1 MGIKY
6 TEDMQFKLDRIKES
20 LDSLQT
26 IMKDGTIH
34 DLCFSIG
41 EFYKLN
47 PGIKFAKQCNDG
59 LFDTMPDAEFNE
71 LNDNIESVANLFNI
85 NGNGKLAP
93 EIKADTRDLY
103 IHTISSLLEADKSLR
118 KLYAIAGIKYGYFEK
133 PEKQKTEY
141 FDKTDMEAIPMVPVT
156 EKKEVVQEATQSQVD
171 NEYTDEYI
179 TDESEDDYD
188 ESERAEDEAILSE
201 DVSEYMVNKNGE
213 PPVPDAPLP
222 PQQ

>member
-47 PGIKFAKQCNDG
+47 PGIKFAKEVKAGKYDCVSDEEFEELRNNMEQV
-59 LFDTMPDAEFNE
+59 AE
-71 LNDNIESVANLFNI
+71 LFNI

-93 EIKADTRDLY
+93 EIKADTKELY

-118 KLYAIAGIKYGYFEK
+118 KLCAIASIKYGYLEK
-133 PEKQKTEY
+133 PEKQKTEH
-141 FDKTDMEAIPMVPVT
+141 FDKTDTEATSGAPVT
-156 EKKEVVQEATQSQVD
+156 EKKEIVQEAAPAD
-171 NEYTDEYI
+171 DEYI

-201 DVSEYMVNKNGE
+201 DVSEYMVDENEE

-222 PQQ
+222 PQL

>member
-47 PGIKFAKQCNDG
+47 PGIKFAKEVKAGKYDYISDEEFEELKNNTEQV
-59 LFDTMPDAEFNE
+59 AE
-71 LNDNIESVANLFNI
+71 LFNI
-85 NGNGKLAP
+85 NGKLIP

-103 IHTISSLLEADKSLR
+103 IRTISSLLETDKSLR
-118 KLYAIAGIKYGYFEK
+118 KLYAIASIKYGYFEK
-133 PEKQKTEY
+133 PEKQKTEH
-141 FDKTDMEAIPMVPVT
+141 FDKTDTEATSGAPVT
-156 EKKEVVQEATQSQVD
+156 EKKEIVQEAAPAD
-171 NEYTDEYI
+171 DEYI

-201 DVSEYMVNKNGE
+201 DVSEYMVNENGE

>member
-71 LNDNIESVANLFNI
+71 LNDNIEAVANLFNI

-118 KLYAIAGIKYGYFEK
+118 KLYAIASIKYGYLEK
-133 PEKQKTEY
+133 PEKQKTEH
-141 FDKTDMEAIPMVPVT
+141 FDKTDIDTIPVVPVT
-156 EKKEVVQEATQSQVD
+156 EKKEVVQEETQSQAD

-179 TDESEDDYD
+179 TDESEDYYD
-188 ESERAEDEAILSE
+188 ESE
-201 DVSEYMVNKNGE
+201 DVPEYMVNENEE
-213 PPVPDAPLP
+213 PPVPDAPLL

>member
-47 PGIKFAKQCNDG
+47 PGIKFAKEVKAGKYDCISDE
-59 LFDTMPDAEFNE
+59 EFEE
-71 LNDNIESVANLFNI
+71 LKNNIEQVAELFNI
-85 NGNGKLAP
+85 NGKLIP

-103 IHTISSLLEADKSLR
+103 IQTITSLLEADKSLR
-118 KLYAIAGIKYGYFEK
+118 KLYAIASIKYGYLEK
-133 PEKQKTEY
+133 PEKQKTEN
-141 FDKTDMEAIPMVPVT
+141 FDKTDTETTSGAHVT
-156 EKKEVVQEATQSQVD
+156 EKKEVVQEATQAQAD

-188 ESERAEDEAILSE
+188 ESEREEDEAILSE
-201 DVSEYMVNKNGE
+201 DISEYMVNENGE

-222 PQQ
+222 PKQ

>member
-47 PGIKFAKQCNDG
+47 PGIKFAKEVKSGKYDCVSDEEFEELKNNMEQA
-59 LFDTMPDAEFNE
+59 AE
-71 LNDNIESVANLFNI
+71 LFNI
-85 NGNGKLAP
+85 NGKLVP

-103 IHTISSLLEADKSLR
+103 IHTISSLLEVDKSLR
-118 KLYAIAGIKYGYFEK
+118 KLYAIASIKYGYLEK
-133 PEKQKTEY
+133 PEKQKTEH
-141 FDKTDMEAIPMVPVT
+141 FNKTNTEATSGTPVT
-156 EKKEVVQEATQSQVD
+156 EKKEVVQEAAQSQVD
-171 NEYTDEYI
+171 DEYI

-201 DVSEYMVNKNGE
+201 DVSEYMVDENGE

-222 PQQ
+222 PQL

>member
-20 LDSLQT
+20 LDYLQT
-26 IMKDGTIH
+26 LMKDGTIH

-47 PGIKFAKQCNDG
+47 PGIKFAKEVKAGKYDCISDEEFEELKNNMEQA
-59 LFDTMPDAEFNE
+59 AE
-71 LNDNIESVANLFNI
+71 LFNI

-118 KLYAIAGIKYGYFEK
+118 ELYAIASIKYGYFEK
-133 PEKQKTEY
+133 PE
-141 FDKTDMEAIPMVPVT
+141 EAIPVT
-156 EKKEVVQEATQSQVD
+156 EKKEVVQEAAQAQTD

-188 ESERAEDEAILSE
+188 ESEREEDEAILSE
-201 DVSEYMVNKNGE
+201 DVSEYMVNENEE

>member
-20 LDSLQT
+20 LDYLQT
-26 IMKDGTIH
+26 LMKDGTIH

-47 PGIKFAKQCNDG
+47 PGIKFAKEVKAGKYDCISDEEFEELKNNMEQA
-59 LFDTMPDAEFNE
+59 AE
-71 LNDNIESVANLFNI
+71 LFNI

-118 KLYAIAGIKYGYFEK
+118 ELYAIASIKYGYFEK
-133 PEKQKTEY
+133 PE
-141 FDKTDMEAIPMVPVT
+141 EAIPVTPVT

-201 DVSEYMVNKNGE
+201 DVSEYMVNENGE

>member
-6 TEDMQFKLDRIKES
+6 TEDMQFKLDHIKES
-20 LDSLQT
+20 LDYLQT
-26 IMKDGTIH
+26 LMKDGTIH

-47 PGIKFAKQCNDG
+47 PGIKFAKEVKAGKYDCISDEEFEELKNNMEQA
-59 LFDTMPDAEFNE
+59 AE
-71 LNDNIESVANLFNI
+71 LFNI

-118 KLYAIAGIKYGYFEK
+118 ELYAIASIKYGYFEK
-133 PEKQKTEY
+133 PE
-141 FDKTDMEAIPMVPVT
+141 EAIPVT
-156 EKKEVVQEATQSQVD
+156 EKKKVVQEAAQAQTD

-188 ESERAEDEAILSE
+188 ESEREEDEAILSE
-201 DVSEYMVNKNGE
+201 DVSEYMVNENEE

>member
-20 LDSLQT
+20 LDYLQT
-26 IMKDGTIH
+26 LMKDGTIH

-47 PGIKFAKQCNDG
+47 PGIKFAKEVKAGKYDCISDEEFEELKNNMEQA
-59 LFDTMPDAEFNE
+59 AE
-71 LNDNIESVANLFNI
+71 LFNI

-118 KLYAIAGIKYGYFEK
+118 ELYAIASIKYGYFEK
-133 PEKQKTEY
+133 PE
-141 FDKTDMEAIPMVPVT
+141 EAIPVT
-156 EKKEVVQEATQSQVD
+156 EKKEVVQETAQAQTD

-188 ESERAEDEAILSE
+188 ESEREEDEAILSE
-201 DVSEYMVNKNGE
+201 DVSEYMVNENEE

>member
-47 PGIKFAKQCNDG
+47 PGIKFAKEVKAGKYDCVSDEEFEELRNNMEQV
-59 LFDTMPDAEFNE
+59 AE
-71 LNDNIESVANLFNI
+71 LFNI

-93 EIKADTRDLY
+93 EIKADTKELY

-118 KLYAIAGIKYGYFEK
+118 KLYAIASIKYGYLEK
-133 PEKQKTEY
+133 PEKQKTEH
-141 FDKTDMEAIPMVPVT
+141 FNKTDTETISGAPVT
-156 EKKEVVQEATQSQVD
+156 EKKEIVQEAAPAD
-171 NEYTDEYI
+171 DEYI

-201 DVSEYMVNKNGE
+201 DVSEYMVDENEE

-222 PQQ
+222 PQL